1 MKTKIKMM
9 TKEDFEK
16 YLESIGGL
24 ENGHFPDRPPITSRY
39 ICSCGD
45 GWLQL
50 IHDLIEELLAAG
62 WDKQIK
68 QIKEKFG
75 GLRFY
80 INTGNEEIWNIISK
94 YERLSYETCEEC
106 GEPGELRRDL
116 GWWRTLCDKHYEE
129 IKPKTDD

>member
-1 MKTKIKMM
+1 M
-9 TKEDFEK
+9 TSQEFEE

-24 ENGHFPDRPPITSRY
+24 ENGFFTDRPPITTN

-62 WDKQIK
+62 WDKHIT

-80 INTGNEEIWNIISK
+80 IGSGTEEIFDIISK
-94 YERLSYETCEEC
+94 YENLSYETCEVC
-106 GEPGELRRDL
+106 GETGELRKDL
-116 GWWRTLCDKHYEE
+116 GWYRTLCDTHYNEN
-129 IKPKTDD
+129 KAKKS